1 MPEMKSSAGALD
13 SLVVT
18 VLNDWSP
25 RETAH
30 PLRSQDRAELVAD
43 ARLLRETTGWR
54 VERSLEDTL
63 AELLAKPKGHR
74 V

>member
-1 MPEMKSSAGALD
+1 MSEMKSSAGALD
-13 SLVVT
+13 SSAVT
-18 VLNDWSP
+18 ELNDWSP
-25 RETAH
+25 RETAY

-43 ARLLRETTGWR
+43 ARLLPETTRWR

-63 AELLAKPKGHR
+63 AGLLAKPKGHR